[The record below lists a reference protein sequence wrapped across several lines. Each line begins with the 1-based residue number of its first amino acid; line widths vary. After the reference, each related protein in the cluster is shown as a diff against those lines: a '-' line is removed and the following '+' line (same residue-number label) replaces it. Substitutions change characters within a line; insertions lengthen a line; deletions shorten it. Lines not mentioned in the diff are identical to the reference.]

1 MRIIN
6 CILLPP
12 ALLPPPGVGVQYL
25 HLTLARLH
33 NMGVAVA
40 NMADVVDAVQ
50 ILKHLSLQR
59 TSLLSNYLV
68 TILIIQ
74 ILPFSSNDFQRVTFE
89 KKFAGWSNM
98 FLA

>member
-1 MRIIN
+1 
-6 CILLPP
+6 
-12 ALLPPPGVGVQYL
+12 
-25 HLTLARLH
+25 
-33 NMGVAVA
+33 MGVAVA

-50 ILKHLSLQR
+50 ILKHLSLER